1 MQLNIRS
8 IVLGGFI
15 SATVLPGA
23 AYAQDT
29 REAEWTGQQQT
40 KAAALKPY
48 EPSGAERWLTTFRR
62 ELLEQPGG
70 LYPYLASVYSGG
82 GLTLGAGYRAY
93 LTDRTH
99 ADVKGL
105 YSIKGYYLLELSTDS
120 WGRADGR
127 LDFHARGGVLD
138 AKQIAYYGIGNE
150 TPDVFSNF
158 RMKEWYIGGAAEA
171 RPVGPVVF
179 GGAITYEDYSLLQ
192 GEGSSPSIEQVHTGV
207 TAPGLGVDPTYVHAS
222 ASAGLDTRPSPGYAR
237 HGGLYQFTYH
247 SYTDQDSV
255 YSFGRVEGEIVQ
267 HIPILRENWVISLH
281 GFTQATTNSDDQVPY
296 FLMPYMGSGS
306 TLRAYPSRRFRDRS
320 SLLMSGE
327 FRWIPNRMFLDMAIF
342 YDTGKV
348 APRWGEL
355 NLKDLNSD
363 FGIGVR
369 FHSPLATPLR
379 VELAKG
385 SEGYRLV
392 FAGSASF

>member
-1 MQLNIRS
+1 M
-8 IVLGGFI
+8 
-15 SATVLPGA
+15 
-23 AYAQDT
+23 
-29 REAEWTGQQQT
+29 
-40 KAAALKPY
+40 
-48 EPSGAERWLTTFRR
+48 
-62 ELLEQPGG
+62 
-70 LYPYLASVYSGG
+70 
-82 GLTLGAGYRAY
+82 
-93 LTDRTH
+93 
-99 ADVKGL
+99 
-105 YSIKGYYLLELSTDS
+105 KGYYLLELSTDS
-120 WGRADGR
+120 WGYANGR
-127 LDFHARGGVLD
+127 VDFHARGGVLD

-158 RMKEWYIGGAAEA
+158 RMKEWYIGGEAQA
-171 RPVGPVVF
+171 RPVWPVVF
-179 GGAITYEDYSLLQ
+179 TGALTYEDYSLLQ
-192 GEGSSPSIEQVHTGV
+192 GEGSSPSIEEIHTPE
-207 TAPGLGVDPTYVHAS
+207 TAPSLGVDPTYVHAS

-237 HGGLYQFTYH
+237 HGGLYQVTYH

-255 YSFGRVEGEIVQ
+255 YSFGRIDGEIVQ

-281 GFTQATTNSDDQVPY
+281 GFTQAITATEDQVPY
-296 FLMPYMGSGS
+296 FVMPYMGSGS

-327 FRWIPNRMFLDMAIF
+327 FRWIPNRLFLDMALF

-348 APRWGEL
+348 APRWGAL
-355 NLKDLNSD
+355 NLKDLHSD
-363 FGIGVR
+363 FGVGVR